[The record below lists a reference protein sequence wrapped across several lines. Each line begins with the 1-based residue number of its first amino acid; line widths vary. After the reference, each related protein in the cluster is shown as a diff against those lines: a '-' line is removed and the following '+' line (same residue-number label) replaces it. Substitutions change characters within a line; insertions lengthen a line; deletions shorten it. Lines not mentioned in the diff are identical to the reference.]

1 MKIRFVLVCPEHDMN
16 VGAVCRAIKNFG
28 FAELWLVSPQ
38 CKLGLEAKKYAKHS
52 EEVLSNARKVE
63 SLREAIAGCDAVV
76 GTTGVPVRFHG
87 RIFKNCIPLDRLYA
101 RIRLLENVAL
111 VFGPEG
117 TGLSE
122 ADTDLC
128 DLVITIPTAPEHR
141 VLNLSHAVC
150 TCAYQLFLDSS
161 RDKKSR
167 DGIGYGRASKHKVKK
182 LEDLFHD
189 ALKSSPTVRDKGKVA
204 KAFQRLVKRSLP
216 SEEEVS
222 TLLCALDSFNSAEKY
237 RSSHKD
243 KNKAGQNE

>member
-28 FAELWLVSPQ
+28 FGELWLVSPN

-52 EEVLSNARKVE
+52 EEVLSNAKKVA
-63 SLREAIAGCDAVV
+63 SLKAAIAGCDAVV

-87 RIFKNCIPLDRLYA
+87 RIFKNCIPLDKLYGK
-101 RIRLLENVAL
+101 IRAFENVAL

-128 DLVITIPTAPEHR
+128 DLMITIPTAPAHR

-150 TCAYQLFLDSS
+150 TCAYQLFLDSC
-161 RDKKSR
+161 RDKKAE
-167 DGIGYGRASKHKVKK
+167 DEIEYKRASEHKITT
-182 LEDLFHD
+182 LENLFAE
-189 ALKSSPTVRDKGKVA
+189 ALKSSPTVRDKKKVA

-216 SEEEVS
+216 SEDEVS
-222 TLLCALDSFNSAEKY
+222 TLLCAMDSFNSAEKY
-237 RSSHKD
+237 RLQKEKSS
-243 KNKAGQNE
+243 AGK

>member
-1 MKIRFVLVCPEHDMN
+1 MKIRFVLVRPEHDMN

-28 FAELWLVSPQ
+28 FAELWLVDPQ

-52 EEVLSNARKVE
+52 EEVLQNARKAG
-63 SLREAIAGCDAVV
+63 SLKEAVAGCDAAV

-87 RIFKNCIPLDRLYA
+87 RIFKNCIPLDKLYA
-101 RIRLLENVAL
+101 RIKPLETVAL

-128 DLVITIPTAPEHR
+128 DLVITIPTAPAHR

-150 TCAYQLFLDSS
+150 TCAYQLFLDSC
-161 RDKKSR
+161 RDRKAKDEIEYR
-167 DGIGYGRASKHKVKK
+167 RASEHKLAM
-182 LEDLFHD
+182 LEALFAD
-189 ALKSSPTVRDKGKVA
+189 ALKSSPTVRDKKKVS

-222 TLLCALDSFNSAEKY
+222 TLLCAIDSFNSAEKY
-237 RSSHKD
+237 RSQKGKS
-243 KNKAGQNE
+243 

>member
-1 MKIRFVLVCPEHDMN
+1 MN

-28 FAELWLVSPQ
+28 FEELWLVSPN

-52 EEVLSNARKVE
+52 EEVLLNAKKAKT
-63 SLREAIAGCDAVV
+63 LKEAIEGCDAAV

-87 RIFKNCIPLDRLYA
+87 KIFKNCIPLDKLYD
-101 RIRLLENVAL
+101 RIKPLEKVAL
-111 VFGPEG
+111 IFGPEG

-128 DLVITIPTAPEHR
+128 DLVITIPTAPQHR

-150 TCAYQLFLDSS
+150 TCAYQLFLDSC
-161 RDKKSR
+161 RDKKAK
-167 DGIGYGRASKHKVKK
+167 DEIQYMRASEHKLGM
-182 LEDLFHD
+182 LERLFED
-189 ALKSSPTVRDKGKVA
+189 AAKASPTIRDKKKVA

-237 RSSHKD
+237 RSQKENSTCK
-243 KNKAGQNE
+243 